1 MRCAKAVW
9 MGTGILGLSL
19 SSATAD
25 WPQFL
30 GPNRDGS
37 VSVPK
42 ISISWPK
49 DGPRVLWQTN
59 VGEGFSAPVIAGKR
73 LIIFHRRGKTERL
86 DCLESTTGKPLWNFE
101 YLCNYSDNYSRG
113 DGPRATPAIADGNV
127 YSFGADGNLHC
138 VALADGKAIW
148 SIDTQERFNPPAGF
162 FGVASSPLVEG
173 KAVLLNIG
181 GKDGTG
187 IVAFNKSD
195 GKVLWKATDDQ
206 ASYSSPLAATVNGK
220 RRALF
225 LTRKYFV
232 GLDPQNG
239 AVWFQFP
246 WQPTVQASVSA
257 ATPLVISNLAFISAS
272 YGAGAAVLTL
282 TDAAPQKVWSGDDIL
297 SCHYATPVHH
307 NGLLFGFDGRQ
318 EQGCNL
324 RCVEL
329 KTGKIRWSL
338 DEFGAGTVTLI
349 NNDLL
354 VLTEKGEL
362 VCAPADPTGFNPKAR
377 AQILPSSV
385 RAYPAFADG
394 FLFARSHDKLV
405 CLDLTKP

>member
-1 MRCAKAVW
+1 MLCAKAAW
-9 MGTGILGLSL
+9 TWTGILGLSL
-19 SSATAD
+19 SAAVAD

-37 VSVPK
+37 VSSPTG
-42 ISISWPK
+42 SIGWPK
-49 DGPRVLWQTN
+49 EGPRVLWQTN

-73 LIIFHRRGKTERL
+73 LVIFHRVGEKERL
-86 DCLESTTGKPLWNFE
+86 DCLESSTGKPLWSFG
-101 YLCNYSDNYSRG
+101 YACKYSDNYSRG

-138 VALADGKAIW
+138 VASADGKPIW
-148 SIDTQERFNPPAGF
+148 SISTKEQFNPSKGF
-162 FGVASSPLVEG
+162 FGVACSPLVEG

-181 GKDGTG
+181 GKDGAG
-187 IVAFNKSD
+187 IVAFDKAD

-206 ASYSSPLAATVNGK
+206 ASYSSPITATISGK

-225 LTRKYFV
+225 LTRNYFV

-239 AVWFQFP
+239 KVWFQFA
-246 WQPTVQASVSA
+246 WQPTIQASVSA
-257 ATPLVISNLAFISAS
+257 ATPLVISNLVFISAS

-282 TDAAPQKVWSGDDIL
+282 TDAAPQKVWTGDDIL

-307 NGLLFGFDGRQ
+307 KGFLFGFDGRQ

-349 NNDLL
+349 NDDLL

-362 VCAPADPTGFNPKAR
+362 ICAPADPAGFNPKAR

-385 RAYPAFADG
+385 RAYPAFAEG
-394 FLFARSHDKLV
+394 RLYARSHDKLV
-405 CLDLTKP
+405 CLDLTKQ